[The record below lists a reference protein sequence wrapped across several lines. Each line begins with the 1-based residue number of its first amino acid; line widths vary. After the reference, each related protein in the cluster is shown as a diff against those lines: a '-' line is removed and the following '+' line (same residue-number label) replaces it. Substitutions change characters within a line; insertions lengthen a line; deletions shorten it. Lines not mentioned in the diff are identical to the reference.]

1 MDGRPLVRGIKRAAA
16 ASFLASLQS
25 AIDDSWMLHPCFNVE
40 GVFDPSERG
49 VPASNLPP
57 REVIYW
63 GLEFTGKLT
72 IPEWSCHHLGCSSPD
87 QSITP
92 HALTFC
98 CFPSTP
104 SFPSVWFDLSVMHT
118 YKRLGPKEGLS
129 ATGFLDALER
139 VQAEHDLGS
148 KALKARFFENAFC
161 AFLDME
167 VPTGSLGPEGLDVA
181 PKAAVTGEGAGGGA
195 GGGGAAGGGRP
206 GIFDD
211 CPICSDKAV
220 PYGEPIGRADMKLFY
235 TVSSRP
241 VCHHPLLPPTP
252 KKQ

>member
-72 IPEWSCHHLGCSSPD
+72 IPEWSCHHQGCSSPD

-118 YKRLGPKEGLS
+118 PIR
-129 ATGFLDALER
+129 
-139 VQAEHDLGS
+139 GS
-148 KALKARFFENAFC
+148 GRRRDCQQQGSWMPWSGCRQSMIWAAR
-161 AFLDME
+161 
-167 VPTGSLGPEGLDVA
+167 P
-181 PKAAVTGEGAGGGA
+181 
-195 GGGGAAGGGRP
+195 
-206 GIFDD
+206 
-211 CPICSDKAV
+211 
-220 PYGEPIGRADMKLFY
+220 
-235 TVSSRP
+235 
-241 VCHHPLLPPTP
+241 
-252 KKQ
+252 